1 MMFPKPQSGLG
12 WPSIVVFNANN
23 YGGVHLGKKI
33 FQGAHTRPQ
42 NAPKIPLKP
51 PKMAIL
57 RPNLNNDVSSHNEG
71 LLVSDPMVNGEVHF
85 GPKNDFM
92 GW

>member
-1 MMFPKPQSGLG
+1 MFPKPQSGLG
-12 WPSIVVFNANN
+12 WPSIVVFNANSD
-23 YGGVHLGKKI
+23 GVVHLGKKI
-33 FQGAHTRPQ
+33 FGGAHTRPQ
-42 NAPKIPLKP
+42 NAPKIHLKP

-57 RPNLNNDVSSHNEG
+57 GPNLKNDVSSHNEG
-71 LLVSDPMVNGEVHF
+71 LLASDPRVNDEVHF

>member
-1 MMFPKPQSGLG
+1 M
-12 WPSIVVFNANN
+12 
-23 YGGVHLGKKI
+23 
-33 FQGAHTRPQ
+33 
-42 NAPKIPLKP
+42 PLKP

-57 RPNLNNDVSSHNEG
+57 KPNLNNDVSSHIEG
-71 LLVSDPMVNGEVHF
+71 LLVSFPRVNGEVHL

>member
-1 MMFPKPQSGLG
+1 M
-12 WPSIVVFNANN
+12 
-23 YGGVHLGKKI
+23 GKKI
-33 FQGAHTRPQ
+33 FRRAHKRPQ
-42 NAPKIPLKP
+42 NAPKIQAKP

-71 LLVSDPMVNGEVHF
+71 LLVSDPRVNGEVHF

>member
-1 MMFPKPQSGLG
+1 MP
-12 WPSIVVFNANN
+12 NN
-23 YGGVHLGKKI
+23 DGAVHLGKKI
-33 FQGAHTRPQ
+33 FQGAHMRLQ
-42 NAPKIPLKP
+42 KAPEIPLKP

-71 LLVSDPMVNGEVHF
+71 LLVSDPRVNDEVHF